1 MFLFSLKFLYPH
13 RVYLV
18 RGNHEFRHQNE
29 CMSVMGHFGFNQACA
44 SLGHPKAYDLVH
56 DVLEWLPIACVLEKK
71 ILIIHGGIGNGE
83 WGLNELRDIY
93 KRPVRCYY
101 SDTTFTILNALW
113 SDPIPESGVDQ
124 YIGGAHRNA
133 RDERRGIIKTFGMD
147 LTKKFCHAN
156 GLSCI
161 IRSHEVSPAGF
172 KLMHRG
178 RLISVFSARNYDGK
192 HHNDGAILLAF
203 WDDAGDLRIR
213 AKSIASKNQNQ
224 GKA

>member
-1 MFLFSLKFLYPH
+1 MSL
-13 RVYLV
+13 
-18 RGNHEFRHQNE
+18 
-29 CMSVMGHFGFNQACA
+29 MGHNGFNQACA
-44 SLGHPKAYDLVH
+44 YLGHPQAYDLVH

-71 ILIIHGGIGNGE
+71 ILIIHGILLSSSLSLLLLLSSSLLLLSLLLGGIGNGE

-124 YIGGAHRNA
+124 YIVGAHRNA

-147 LTKKFCHAN
+147 LTKKFCNNN

-224 GKA
+224 AKVL